1 MTLRLACQIPQYGGS
16 FIDKEGVLNVYLT
29 NLADSA
35 TAGPIVQLELNKFPH
50 ADRTIRFLKGEY
62 TYNYLASLEHV
73 LLPYFAHGISLWTVD
88 ERRNRFLI
96 GVVSDDAREKLLLA
110 IDKLKLPL
118 AAIII
123 EKIPYAIP
131 V

>member
-1 MTLRLACQIPQYGGS
+1 M
-16 FIDKEGVLNVYLT
+16 
-29 NLADSA
+29 
-35 TAGPIVQLELNKFPH
+35 ELSHVRH
-50 ADRTIRFLKGEY
+50 AERPVRFLKGEY
-62 TYNYLASLEHV
+62 TYNYLASLEKV